1 LIRLNAMNTSMHGAD
16 ANKAPISE
24 RNTTE
29 AATPVAVLS
38 EVVMHLSM
46 ADIVVTTRVDG
57 SVMVNGELVER
68 ARR

>member
-1 LIRLNAMNTSMHGAD
+1 MNGAD
-16 ANKAPISE
+16 AIKAPISE

-29 AATPVAVLS
+29 AAAPVAELS

-57 SVMVNGELVER
+57 SVMVNGELLEQVR
-68 ARR
+68 K

>member
-1 LIRLNAMNTSMHGAD
+1 MKGLNAMNTPMNGAD
-16 ANKAPISE
+16 AIKAPISE

-57 SVMVNGELVER
+57 SVMVNGELLRQVR
-68 ARR
+68 K

>member
-1 LIRLNAMNTSMHGAD
+1 MDTSMNGAD
-16 ANKAPISE
+16 AIKAPISE

-29 AATPVAVLS
+29 AATDVAVLS

-57 SVMVNGELVER
+57 SVMVNGELLEQVR
-68 ARR
+68 K

>member
-1 LIRLNAMNTSMHGAD
+1 MNTSMNGAD
-16 ANKAPISE
+16 AIKAPILE

-46 ADIVVTTRVDG
+46 TDIVVTTRVDG
-57 SVMVNGELVER
+57 SVMVNGELLEQVR
-68 ARR
+68 K